1 MEQQAKID
9 AEVSDLFDQADHL
22 LFKQRNYEE
31 ARLIYDQI
39 LEKQPSN
46 VDAINSIAYCVK
58 YLAASGPE
66 QVNEKLYNE
75 LEQLYQRGLQQDPSD
90 IEANFNLGLLYLQFN

>member
-1 MEQQAKID
+1 MVSLKSTCLTLSLEPTCELYQYQMEQQAKID

-31 ARLIYDQI
+31 ARQIYDQI

-66 QVNEKLYNE
+66 QVSEKLYNE
-75 LEQLYQRGLQQDPSD
+75 LEQLY
-90 IEANFNLGLLYLQFN
+90 